1 MELLGLLLRLVG
13 ALFLVATLIAL
24 RVWQNAA
31 NGKNAKRQIRVM
43 AVLGSGGHTT
53 ELLKLMKRL
62 KREIYTPITFVVAE
76 TDKTSQAKTELD
88 WKPTQR
94 DSFAIIPRSREVGQ
108 SWSSTVWTTLRS
120 FQSCLGLVYNRR
132 PQLVLCNGPG
142 TCIPICAAVLLF
154 RVLGIQT
161 DSKIIFCESFAR
173 VQHLSLTGKLLYY
186 VADEFVVQW
195 PQLQAKSSPLD
206 AKSLFMHASSRIG
219 SSTSSLGSSSTVA
232 TSAYKSPSTSVE
244 RVQVAIIGAARR

>member
-1 MELLGLLLRLVG
+1 MELLGVLPRIAA
-13 ALFLVATLIAL
+13 ALLVAAALLAL
-24 RVWQNAA
+24 RVWQVVVPRRVKASVA
-31 NGKNAKRQIRVM
+31 SYSKPLFHRQKRGNGKAAGRQIRVM

-62 KREIYTPITFVVAE
+62 KRDVYTPITFVVAE

-88 WKPTQR
+88 WKPT
-94 DSFAIIPRSREVGQ
+94 DADAFAIIPRSREVGQ

-120 FQSCLGLVYNRR
+120 FQTCLGLVYNRR

-154 RVLGIQT
+154 RVLGIQS
-161 DSKIIFCESFAR
+161 DSRIVFCESFAR

-195 PQLQAKSSPLD
+195 PQLQAKYPRT
-206 AKSLFMHASSRIG
+206 KH
-219 SSTSSLGSSSTVA
+219 LGV
-232 TSAYKSPSTSVE
+232 
-244 RVQVAIIGAARR
+244 IC

>member
-1 MELLGLLLRLVG
+1 MELLGLLLRLAA
-13 ALFLVATLIAL
+13 ALLLVAVLLVL
-24 RVWQNAA
+24 RVWQVVVPHRVKASVASYSKPLFHLQNASKSRNVKA
-31 NGKNAKRQIRVM
+31 AGRQIRVM

-62 KREIYTPITFVVAE
+62 KREVYTPITFVVAE

-88 WKPTQR
+88 WNPTET
-94 DSFAIIPRSREVGQ
+94 DSFAVIPRSREVGQ

-132 PQLVLCNGPG
+132 PHLVLCNGPG

-154 RVLGIQT
+154 RVLGIQS
-161 DSKIIFCESFAR
+161 DSKIVFCESFAR

-195 PQLQAKSSPLD
+195 PQLQAKYPRT
-206 AKSLFMHASSRIG
+206 KH
-219 SSTSSLGSSSTVA
+219 LGV
-232 TSAYKSPSTSVE
+232 
-244 RVQVAIIGAARR
+244 IC

>member
-1 MELLGLLLRLVG
+1 MELLGLLLCLAA
-13 ALFLVATLIAL
+13 ALLLVAVLLVL
-24 RVWQNAA
+24 RVWQVVVPHRVKASVASYSKPLFHLQNASKSRNVKA
-31 NGKNAKRQIRVM
+31 AGRQIRVM

-62 KREIYTPITFVVAE
+62 KREVYTPITFVVAE

-88 WKPTQR
+88 WNPTET
-94 DSFAIIPRSREVGQ
+94 DSFAVIPRSREVGQ

-154 RVLGIQT
+154 RVLGIQS
-161 DSKIIFCESFAR
+161 DSKIVFCESFAR

-195 PQLQAKSSPLD
+195 PQLQAKYPRT
-206 AKSLFMHASSRIG
+206 KH
-219 SSTSSLGSSSTVA
+219 LGV
-232 TSAYKSPSTSVE
+232 
-244 RVQVAIIGAARR
+244 IC

>member
-1 MELLGLLLRLVG
+1 MELLGLLLRLAA
-13 ALFLVATLIAL
+13 ALLLVAVLLAL
-24 RVWQNAA
+24 RVWHVVVPQRVKASVA
-31 NGKNAKRQIRVM
+31 SYSKPLNAKAAERQIRVM

-62 KREIYTPITFVVAE
+62 KREVYTPITFVVAE

-88 WKPTQR
+88 WKPTET

-154 RVLGIQT
+154 RVLGIQS
-161 DSKIIFCESFAR
+161 DSKIVFCESFAR

-195 PQLQAKSSPLD
+195 PQLQAKYPRT
-206 AKSLFMHASSRIG
+206 KH
-219 SSTSSLGSSSTVA
+219 LGV
-232 TSAYKSPSTSVE
+232 
-244 RVQVAIIGAARR
+244 IC

>member
-1 MELLGLLLRLVG
+1 MELLELLLRLGGGLVLLAA
-13 ALFLVATLIAL
+13 ALAV
-24 RVWQNAA
+24 RVWLVVVPQRVKATVSCYSKPFFHHQNRNTKAVE
-31 NGKNAKRQIRVM
+31 GPIRVM

-62 KREIYTPITFVVAE
+62 KREMYTPITFVVAE

-88 WKPTQR
+88 WKPTET

-108 SWSSTVWTTLRS
+108 SWSSTVWTTLSS
-120 FQSCLGLVYNRR
+120 FQSCLGLVYDRR

-154 RVLGIQT
+154 RILGVQT
-161 DSKIIFCESFAR
+161 DSKIVFCESFAR
-173 VQHLSLTGKLLYY
+173 VQHLSLTGKLLYF

-195 PQLQAKSSPLD
+195 PQLQAKYPRTR
-206 AKSLFMHASSRIG
+206 H
-219 SSTSSLGSSSTVA
+219 LGV
-232 TSAYKSPSTSVE
+232 
-244 RVQVAIIGAARR
+244 IC

>member
-1 MELLGLLLRLVG
+1 MQLLELLLRLVG
-13 ALFLVATLIAL
+13 SLFVGAVVLVF
-24 RVWQNAA
+24 RVWQVAIPPRVKASVSSYSHPLFHHQNAR
-31 NGKNAKRQIRVM
+31 NSKKTRRQVRVM

-62 KREIYTPITFVVAE
+62 KRDVYTPITFVVAE
-76 TDKTSQAKTELD
+76 TDKTSQTRTELD
-88 WKPTQR
+88 WEPTEK
-94 DSFAIIPRSREVGQ
+94 DSFAVIPRSREVGQ

-161 DSKIIFCESFAR
+161 DSKIVFCESFAR

-195 PQLQAKSSPLD
+195 PQLQTKYPRT
-206 AKSLFMHASSRIG
+206 KH
-219 SSTSSLGSSSTVA
+219 LGV
-232 TSAYKSPSTSVE
+232 
-244 RVQVAIIGAARR
+244 IC

>member
-1 MELLGLLLRLVG
+1 MELLGLMLRLGG
-13 ALFLVATLIAL
+13 ALLLVAVLLAL
-24 RVWQNAA
+24 RVWQVTVPPRVKASVSSYSKPSFHHQNAA
-31 NGKNAKRQIRVM
+31 NGKKDKHQIRVM

-62 KREIYTPITFVVAE
+62 KRDVYTPITFVVAE

-88 WKPTQR
+88 WEPTES

-142 TCIPICAAVLLF
+142 TCIPICAAVVLF

-161 DSKIIFCESFAR
+161 DSKIVFCESFAR

-195 PQLQAKSSPLD
+195 PQLQVKYPRT
-206 AKSLFMHASSRIG
+206 KH
-219 SSTSSLGSSSTVA
+219 LGV
-232 TSAYKSPSTSVE
+232 
-244 RVQVAIIGAARR
+244 IC

>member
-1 MELLGLLLRLVG
+1 MELLGLLLRLFN
-13 ALFLVATLIAL
+13 ALFLVAGLLAL
-24 RVWQNAA
+24 RVWQVVVPQRVKAPISSYSKPFFHHQNAT
-31 NGKNAKRQIRVM
+31 NDKKKKRQIRVM

-76 TDKTSQAKTELD
+76 TDKTSQTKTELD
-88 WKPTQR
+88 WKPNDK

-120 FQSCLGLVYNRR
+120 FQSCLGLVYNHR

-161 DSKIIFCESFAR
+161 DSRIIFCESFAR

-195 PQLQAKSSPLD
+195 PQLQTKYPRTR
-206 AKSLFMHASSRIG
+206 H
-219 SSTSSLGSSSTVA
+219 LGV
-232 TSAYKSPSTSVE
+232 
-244 RVQVAIIGAARR
+244 IC

>member
-1 MELLGLLLRLVG
+1 MELLSVLLRTCGVLLL
-13 ALFLVATLIAL
+13 VAAVLAL
-24 RVWQNAA
+24 RVWQVIIPRRVKAPVSSYLSPFFHRQDS
-31 NGKNAKRQIRVM
+31 KTAKRHVRVM

-62 KREIYTPITFVVAE
+62 QREIYTPITFVVAE
-76 TDKTSQAKTELD
+76 TDKTSQEKTQLD
-88 WKPTQR
+88 WKPTES

-108 SWSSTVWTTLRS
+108 SWSSSVWTTLHS
-120 FQSCLGLVYNRR
+120 FRSCLGLVYDRR

-142 TCIPICAAVLLF
+142 TCIPICAAALLF
-154 RVLGIQT
+154 RVLGVQT

-195 PQLQAKSSPLD
+195 PQLQIKYPRT
-206 AKSLFMHASSRIG
+206 KH
-219 SSTSSLGSSSTVA
+219 LGV
-232 TSAYKSPSTSVE
+232 
-244 RVQVAIIGAARR
+244 IC

>member
-1 MELLGLLLRLVG
+1 MELLELLLRLG
-13 ALFLVATLIAL
+13 AGLVLLAAAL
-24 RVWQNAA
+24 AVRVWLVVVPQRVKATVSCYSKPFFHHQNRNIKAVE
-31 NGKNAKRQIRVM
+31 GPIRVM

-62 KREIYTPITFVVAE
+62 KREMYTPITFVVAE

-88 WKPTQR
+88 WKPTET

-108 SWSSTVWTTLRS
+108 SWSSTVWTTLSS
-120 FQSCLGLVYNRR
+120 FQSCLGLVYDRR

-154 RVLGIQT
+154 RILGVQT
-161 DSKIIFCESFAR
+161 DSKIVFCESFAR

-195 PQLQAKSSPLD
+195 PQLQAKYPRTR
-206 AKSLFMHASSRIG
+206 H
-219 SSTSSLGSSSTVA
+219 LGV
-232 TSAYKSPSTSVE
+232 
-244 RVQVAIIGAARR
+244 IC

>member
-1 MELLGLLLRLVG
+1 MELLGLLLRLAA
-13 ALFLVATLIAL
+13 ALLLVAVLLVL
-24 RVWQNAA
+24 RVWQVVVPHRVKASVASYSKPLFHLQNASKSRNVKA
-31 NGKNAKRQIRVM
+31 AGRQIRVM

-62 KREIYTPITFVVAE
+62 KREVYTPITFVVAE

-88 WKPTQR
+88 WNPTET
-94 DSFAIIPRSREVGQ
+94 DSFAVIPRSREVGQ

-154 RVLGIQT
+154 RVLGIQS
-161 DSKIIFCESFAR
+161 DSKIVFCESFAR

-195 PQLQAKSSPLD
+195 PQLQAKYPRT
-206 AKSLFMHASSRIG
+206 KH
-219 SSTSSLGSSSTVA
+219 LGV
-232 TSAYKSPSTSVE
+232 
-244 RVQVAIIGAARR
+244 IC